1 VKQQTIAVAVVL
13 HEQQVLVGQRSD
25 TASVAA
31 GLHEFPGG
39 KVEPGER
46 PADAARRECLEE
58 SGLAIDIGPLLVTAT
73 VSETGASIQF
83 FAGTLAAGSRQCPR
97 PPFAWRGAAELEA
110 CRFPP
115 ANNDV
120 LRWFREHH
128 HEHANG
134 TADYGGSYPPGRQG

>member
-1 VKQQTIAVAVVL
+1 MRPQTIAVAVVL

-58 SGLAIDIGPLLVTAT
+58 SGLTIEVGPLLATAT

-83 FAGTLAAGSRQCPR
+83 FAGTLAVGSRPCPR
-97 PPFAWRGAAELEA
+97 PPFVWLKAAELEA

-115 ANNDV
+115 ANSGV
-120 LRWFREHH
+120 LQWLREHLRQY
-128 HEHANG
+128 ATG
-134 TADYGGSYPPGRQG
+134 TAAYGGSYPPGRQG

>member
-97 PPFAWRGAAELEA
+97 PPFAWREAAELEA

-120 LRWFREHH
+120 LRWLREHH

-134 TADYGGSYPPGRQG
+134 LADYGGSYPPGRQG

>member
-1 VKQQTIAVAVVL
+1 MRQQTIAVAVVL

-39 KVEPGER
+39 KVESGER

-58 SGLAIDIGPLLVTAT
+58 SGLTIEVGPLLATAT

-83 FAGTLAAGSRQCPR
+83 FTGTLAAGSRPCPR
-97 PPFAWRGAAELEA
+97 PPFAWQGAAELEA

-115 ANNDV
+115 ANKDV
-120 LRWFREHH
+120 LRWLREHLR
-128 HEHANG
+128 EHASGG
-134 TADYGGSYPPGRQG
+134 TDYGGTDYGGS

>member
-1 VKQQTIAVAVVL
+1 MRQQTIAVAVVL

-58 SGLAIDIGPLLVTAT
+58 SGLAIDIGPLLATAT
-73 VSETGASIQF
+73 VSETGANIQF
-83 FAGTLAAGSRQCPR
+83 FTGTLAAGSRPCPR
-97 PPFAWRGAAELEA
+97 PPFAWRRAAELEA

-115 ANNDV
+115 ANKDV
-120 LRWFREHH
+120 LRWLREHLR
-128 HEHANG
+128 EHASGRTDYGG
-134 TADYGGSYPPGRQG
+134 TDYGGS